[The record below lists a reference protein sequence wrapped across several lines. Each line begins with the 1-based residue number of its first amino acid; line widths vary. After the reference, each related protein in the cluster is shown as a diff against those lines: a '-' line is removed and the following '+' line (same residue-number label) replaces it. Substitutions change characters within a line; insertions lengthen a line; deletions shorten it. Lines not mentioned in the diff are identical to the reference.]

1 MAQTNLSTKQ
11 KQTRTG
17 LRLPWG
23 GRWGREGLGL
33 WDEQGG
39 TNCYIEDGQTTRLY
53 CYNTGSYG
61 LYPVIN
67 HNGKEYLKKKESV
80 LSESLRYIA
89 ETGMTL

>member
-1 MAQTNLSTKQ
+1 M
-11 KQTRTG
+11 
-17 LRLPWG
+17 
-23 GRWGREGLGL
+23 
-33 WDEQGG
+33 
-39 TNCYIEDGQTTRLY
+39 TRLY